1 MKSSP
6 SFFLFFLVVLVFLF
20 TFALNM
26 SNIQTYKGNHTI
38 QMILALSLIA
48 DIAYEEIN
56 DKSITNHIEDC
67 FKIEYYE

>member
-56 DKSITNHIEDC
+56 DKSITNQIEDC

>member
-48 DIAYEEIN
+48 DIAYEEIT
-56 DKSITNHIEDC
+56 DKSIAEQIEDSL
-67 FKIEYYE
+67 K